1 MTTEKKE
8 PAIIPNGNSI
18 EEIYLWMAEKLE
30 ARKLVATLETQ
41 LKSLNSA
48 QCTTQEQLNNAS
60 TASVIN
66 ITEK

>member
-8 PAIIPNGNSI
+8 PTIIPNGNSI
-18 EEIYLWMAEKLE
+18 EEIYQWMEKKLE
-30 ARKLVATLETQ
+30 ARKLVVTLETQ

-48 QCTTQEQLNNAS
+48 QRTTQEQLNDAS
-60 TASVIN
+60 SASVIN

>member
-1 MTTEKKE
+1 MTVEKKE

-18 EEIYLWMAEKLE
+18 EEIYQWMEKKLE
-30 ARKLVATLETQ
+30 ARKLVVTLETQ

-48 QCTTQEQLNNAS
+48 QCTTQEQLNDAS
-60 TASVIN
+60 SASVIN

>member
-18 EEIYLWMAEKLE
+18 EEIYQWMEKKLE
-30 ARKLVATLETQ
+30 ARKLVVTLETQ

-60 TASVIN
+60 SASVIN

>member
-18 EEIYLWMAEKLE
+18 EEIYQWMEKKLE
-30 ARKLVATLETQ
+30 ARKLVVTLETQ

-48 QCTTQEQLNNAS
+48 QCTTQEQLNDAS
-60 TASVIN
+60 SASVIN